1 MTAGQPLQSMT
12 GYGTA
17 SRDSERLQASAS
29 ARSLNHR
36 YLDLTVHLAR
46 RLMPLEG
53 EVKRLVQARVQRGK
67 VEVSVQASFRDDD
80 GAVVVAARPLVAGLV
95 RALKEAQAEHGLA
108 GEVQVGDVARF
119 PGAFEVIETRGLDD
133 PRRREVLEVV
143 AEALDGLVAMRRSE
157 GAHLRAV
164 LAEVLDVVEAA
175 AGRLEELSASER
187 ETRAAGL
194 LEKARGFARDL
205 GLEEARL
212 YQEVVRL
219 ADRQDVAEELERL
232 RGHVVQAR
240 EALAGAGPCGKRLD
254 FLAQEMA
261 REANTVGS
269 KSASTAMAREVVGL
283 KGEVERFREQVQN
296 LE

>member
-1 MTAGQPLQSMT
+1 MTLQSMT
-12 GYGTA
+12 GYGA
-17 SRDSERLQASAS
+17 AARESERVQASAS

-36 YLDLTVHLAR
+36 YLDLSVHLAR
-46 RLMPLEG
+46 RLMPLEA

-67 VEVSVQASFRDDD
+67 VEVSVQATFRDDA

-108 GEVQVGDVARF
+108 GELQVGDVARF
-119 PGAFEVIETRGLDD
+119 PGAFEVIETHDLDE

-157 GAHLRAV
+157 GVHLRGV
-164 LAEVLDVVEAA
+164 LGDVLDALEAGA
-175 AGRLEELSASER
+175 SRLESLSASER
-187 ETRAAGL
+187 VARAAAL

-205 GLEEARL
+205 GLEEPRL

-232 RGHVVQAR
+232 RGHTAQAR
-240 EALAGAGPCGKRLD
+240 QALAGAGPCGKRLD

-261 REANTVGS
+261 REVNTVGS
-269 KSASTAMAREVVGL
+269 KAASTAMAHEVVSL
-283 KGEVERFREQVQN
+283 KAEVERFREQVQN
-296 LE
+296 IE